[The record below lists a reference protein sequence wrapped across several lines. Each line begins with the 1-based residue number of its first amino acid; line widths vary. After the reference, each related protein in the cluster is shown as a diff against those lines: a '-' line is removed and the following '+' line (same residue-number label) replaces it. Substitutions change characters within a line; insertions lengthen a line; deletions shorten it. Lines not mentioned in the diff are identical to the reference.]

1 MRHISWQQVKHIFVK
16 NKLQKVGQLVKL
28 NIA

>member
-1 MRHISWQQVKHIFVK
+1 MKHISWQQVKHIFVN
-16 NKLQKVGQLVKL
+16 NKLQMVGQLVKL